1 MRSDAK
7 AVNFG
12 IVYGISDFGL
22 SRNLNISVHKAKQ
35 YIDSYFEKYPSIKLY
50 MEDIVKEA
58 KEKGYVSTI
67 FHRRRN
73 LPQLKSS
80 NFNIRSFGER
90 MAMNTPI
97 QGSAAD
103 IIKIAMVKI
112 YRTLEERNLK
122 AKLILQ
128 VHDELLIEC
137 PENEKETV
145 TRILQESME
154 DAVKISVPL
163 KVDISYADNWY
174 DIN

>member
-1 MRSDAK
+1 
-7 AVNFG
+7 
-12 IVYGISDFGL
+12 
-22 SRNLNISVHKAKQ
+22 
-35 YIDSYFEKYPSIKLY
+35 
-50 MEDIVKEA
+50 
-58 KEKGYVSTI
+58 
-67 FHRRRN
+67 
-73 LPQLKSS
+73 
-80 NFNIRSFGER
+80 